1 MARTTSKGLHVWD
14 QEDDQFNHNELAE
27 NWDKIDALLDTLDS
41 EVTPGPKRIQTLAAL
56 PTDNLFPGRLVMLSN
71 ASGGFPGWTICRYD
85 GSAWRPVG
93 PPEILPA
100 IPTLGNFAGRMVI
113 LSANSGGFSAWD
125 LVRFDGAQW
134 AGVGTIGLN
143 AYSSGGGALNI
154 SGVSTTGDIY
164 FSNSARGP
172 VLIDRTTGQKVR
184 LFFDK
189 GGLHFEVVT

>member
-14 QEDDQFNHNELAE
+14 LEDDQFNHTELAE

-71 ASGGFPGWTICRYD
+71 SSGGFAAWTVCRYD
-85 GSAWRPVG
+85 GSAWRAVG
-93 PPEILPA
+93 PFEVLPTV
-100 IPTLGNFAGRMVI
+100 PTIGNYGGRIVI
-113 LSANSGGFSAWD
+113 LSANSGGFNAWS
-125 LVRFDGAQW
+125 VIRFDGANW
-134 AGVGTIGLN
+134 AGVGTIGLDT
-143 AYSSGGGALNI
+143 YSSGGGPNNI
-154 SGVSTTGDIY
+154 SGLQITGDLY
-164 FSNSARGP
+164 FGNSARGP
-172 VLIDRTTGQKVR
+172 VLIDRTTGTKVR